1 MVSPFFFAVRSF
13 GTEGREAPKK
23 VPPREEVY
31 EYIVFRG
38 HDIKDL
44 HVCEAPKKKQQ
55 EAQSSQLH
63 PDPAIVQVYRIP
75 LWSCC
80 TSVCCTIQH
89 CLLFDSQNFR
99 LEDNESADIKSCLH
113 CYFLMQ
119 DTFFCNNLYCKYV

>member
-1 MVSPFFFAVRSF
+1 MVSPSSFAVRSF

-63 PDPAIVQVYRIP
+63 PDPAIVQVHHTF
-75 LWSCC
+75 LGTGGC
-80 TSVCCTIQH
+80 VVQIQH
-89 CLLFDSQNFR
+89 CLLLFDSQNFR

-119 DTFFCNNLYCKYV
+119 DTFCCNNLYCKYV

>member
-1 MVSPFFFAVRSF
+1 MVSPSFFAVRSF

-75 LWSCC
+75 SLWNCC
-80 TSVCCTIQH
+80 ANVCCTIH
-89 CLLFDSQNFR
+89 CLLFDSHR
-99 LEDNESADIKSCLH
+99 LEDNESADIQILFTLLC
-113 CYFLMQ
+113 F
-119 DTFFCNNLYCKYV
+119 

>member
-1 MVSPFFFAVRSF
+1 MVSPSFFAVRSF

-63 PDPAIVQVYRIP
+63 PDPAIVQVYRIS
-75 LWSCC
+75 LW
-80 TSVCCTIQH
+80 
-89 CLLFDSQNFR
+89 N
-99 LEDNESADIKSCLH
+99 
-113 CYFLMQ
+113 
-119 DTFFCNNLYCKYV
+119 

>member
-1 MVSPFFFAVRSF
+1 MVSPSSFAVRSF

-63 PDPAIVQVYRIP
+63 PDPAIVQVHHIP
-75 LWSCC
+75 FWELEVVLYKYNIVCYYSIRKISVWKT
-80 TSVCCTIQH
+80 TSQLI
-89 CLLFDSQNFR
+89 L
-99 LEDNESADIKSCLH
+99 
-113 CYFLMQ
+113 
-119 DTFFCNNLYCKYV
+119 NLVYIVIS

>member
-1 MVSPFFFAVRSF
+1 MVSPSSFAVRSF
-13 GTEGREAPKK
+13 GTESREAPKK

-63 PDPAIVQVYRIP
+63 PDPAIVQVHHIP
-75 LWSCC
+75 FWELEVVLYKYNI
-80 TSVCCTIQH
+80 VC
-89 CLLFDSQNFR
+89 
-99 LEDNESADIKSCLH
+99 
-113 CYFLMQ
+113 Y
-119 DTFFCNNLYCKYV
+119 Y